1 MSRERSFFRLFLF
14 LAVLALLVC
23 IPWVSSDFS
32 MMMVIRIMYFT
43 MLTLSLTYLSSELN
57 QVSLMQAAFYGISGY
72 FVAILQTRYGLPFP
86 FPPLIGLAMALV
98 AASLFGLLTIRA
110 KGIYFLML
118 TLVLGQ
124 LIWALANQW
133 ASMTNGDTGITN
145 VYAPDLFGFSS
156 EESNTVFYFFQL
168 VFFIIACWLLY
179 ALKRSPFGLMLK
191 GVRDSESRMVMLGY
205 SALRLRYA
213 AFLFAAFVA
222 ALGGIFFT
230 YFTGLINPH
239 SVSLANNVET
249 LLAAI
254 LGGINSLLGAFL
266 GTTILKTLDIVLS
279 GITKRYL
286 LYMGIMFLFIIM
298 FAPQGIVGSVSK
310 SMTSFSRWFGKQ
322 RS

>member
-1 MSRERSFFRLFLF
+1 MTRQLVSSLRVFFP
-14 LAVLALLVC
+14 LAIAAALIG
-23 IPWVSSDFS
+23 IPWISSDFS
-32 MMMVIRIMYFT
+32 MIMIIRIMYFS
-43 MLTLSLTYLSSELN
+43 MLALSLTYLSSELN
-57 QVSLMQAAFYGISGY
+57 QVSLMQAAFYGIAGY

-86 FPPLIGLAMALV
+86 LPPLIGLVMALV
-98 AASLFGLLTIRA
+98 AALLFGLLTIRA

-124 LIWALANQW
+124 LVWALANQW

-168 VFFIIACWLLY
+168 VFFGLAVCLLY

-191 GVRDSESRMVMLGY
+191 GVRDCEARMIMLGY
-205 SALRLRYA
+205 STLKLRYL
-213 AFLFAAFVA
+213 AFLFAAFVS

-249 LLAAI
+249 LLATI
-254 LGGINSLLGAFL
+254 LGGINYLLGAFL

-279 GITKRYL
+279 GITKRYM
-286 LYMGIMFLFIIM
+286 LYMGIMFLFVIM
-298 FAPQGIVGSVSK
+298 FAPRGIVGLITLYWK
-310 SMTSFSRWFGKQ
+310 SFIRLFKSS
-322 RS
+322 